1 MSFDLLSA
9 NDRFSN
15 LDIYTEQKFP
25 LTNEE
30 FQTHFGVS
38 PKREAFFDIPW
49 HENMVYF
56 MRDEELSQ
64 APMLKEKYPGLFL
77 LSFAEVPESLRQ
89 WVYPLKEGDAQ
100 VVNTL
105 HFIEGVL
112 RERVKVKLLQEAQA
126 QSSLLFKE
134 ASQHISILE
143 KIGKM
148 SPIVETFLTL
158 DNELLKSEKL
168 QDFIEKSA
176 NHFMTLNP
184 WQELKLSSL
193 DEMVDMKKEDK
204 SWEIFPLDWMG
215 LPHFLAYKL
224 YSERKREGYFAL
236 SLFLE
241 WLEKYAAFHSD
252 DTEEDSNLGLWD
264 EALGQIPIPL
274 ALINPQGE
282 LLVYNQRFTKL
293 NIIPRECLGYN
304 NDEAIEVQRELF
316 KVKKIEIERGD
327 GPCFLFLFSNNERLK
342 NEQSQGNNLKSISSQ
357 ELGIISSSIAHELNN
372 PLAGILAAI
381 GLLELEDWKED
392 ELDALKDMKSS
403 AKRCKTLVEIFL
415 GFSRAK
421 DKQQRQG
428 SIREALGQAL
438 DLLRF
443 RMIESNI
450 RIEVE
455 VESGSEP
462 FKRYVNL
469 SLASMILYL
478 VLGEVLTLF
487 NHYRLVLREKDLKTL
502 STSFKEENDKVT
514 LTFPTDFDLGDKI
527 SDSKLIKYLVDVLG
541 LQMELENNRLTLQDW
556 KLL

>member
-1 MSFDLLSA
+1 MSFDLLNA
-9 NDRFSN
+9 NDRFSS
-15 LDIYTEQKFP
+15 LDIYAEYKFP
-25 LTNEE
+25 LTDEE

-38 PKREAFFDIPW
+38 PKRGAFFDIPW
-49 HENMVYF
+49 HEDMVYF

-64 APMLKEKYPGLFL
+64 AASLKEKYPGIFL
-77 LSFAEVPESLRQ
+77 LSFAHVPEEVRQ
-89 WVYPLKEGDAQ
+89 WVYPLAEGDAQ
-100 VVNTL
+100 VLNTL
-105 HFIEGVL
+105 HFIQGVM
-112 RERVKVKLLQEAQA
+112 RERKKLKILQQAQS

-134 ASQHISILE
+134 ASLYIGHLE
-143 KIGKM
+143 KVGSM

-158 DNELLKSEKL
+158 NNDLLKLEKL
-168 QDFIEKSA
+168 QDFIYQSQE
-176 NHFMTLNP
+176 HFIKIDP
-184 WQELKLSSL
+184 WKELKLSSL
-193 DEMVDMKKEDK
+193 DEMIDMKKEDDQ
-204 SWEIFPLDWMG
+204 WELFPLDWMG
-215 LPHFLAYKL
+215 LPHFLGFRL
-224 YSERKREGYFAL
+224 FPERKREGYFAL

-241 WLEKYAAFHSD
+241 WLEKYAAFHSE
-252 DTEEDSNLGLWD
+252 DTEEESNLSLWD

-274 ALINPQGE
+274 ALINTHGD

-293 NIIPRECLGYN
+293 NIIPRDCLAFA
-304 NDEAIEVQRELF
+304 NDEAIEVKRELF
-316 KVKKIEIERGD
+316 KVKKIEINRSD
-327 GPCFLFLFSNNERLK
+327 GLCYLFLFSNNERLK
-342 NEQSQGNNLKSISSQ
+342 SEHPQSNSVKSISSQ

-392 ELDALKDMKSS
+392 ESDALKDMKNS

-428 SIREALGQAL
+428 TIREALGQAL

-455 VESGSEP
+455 VESASEP

-469 SLASMILYL
+469 SLASMIFYL
-478 VLGEVLTLF
+478 VLGEILTLF
-487 NHYRLVLREKDLKTL
+487 NHYRLVLREKDLKVLMTH
-502 STSFKEENDKVT
+502 FKEETDKIT
-514 LTFPTDFDLGDKI
+514 LTFPKDFDLGDKI
-527 SDSKLIKYLVDVLG
+527 TDSKLIKYLVDVLG